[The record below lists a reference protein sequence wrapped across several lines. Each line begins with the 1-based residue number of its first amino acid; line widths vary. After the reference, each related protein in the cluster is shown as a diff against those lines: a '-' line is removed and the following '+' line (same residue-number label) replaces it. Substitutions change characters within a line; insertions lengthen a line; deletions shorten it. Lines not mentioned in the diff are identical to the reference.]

1 MNLPTTLCLIFITAL
16 GLIVAQ
22 GKTAPAGSPQVEI
35 VRSHSRSA
43 SAEDL
48 FNLIDFGAVGDG
60 LTDDGPALQ
69 SALDAMGEAGGGTL
83 FVPAG
88 RYAIITPVQKNFTGL
103 AFDIS
108 ILGVESS
115 TPAPPPNSGGQ
126 ELTRGLDLVSEF
138 APRTGEQGISIN
150 IAGLQSLLIKDI
162 TFIGTPGVNT
172 DALITLALNDI
183 WEATI
188 RHSEFYGLSTLREGG
203 AIVHSVRSHLKVEQS
218 VFLGSTSNSG
228 VNTSVIQNI
237 QWKGVTIADTV
248 FVDYGQ
254 RPELFG
260 KLDLAAPYSWVNIGN
275 AAAPESASPRRE
287 AVIRNVFFDEGGLS
301 GLSSIPYLYL
311 PASAAIDLL
320 YVSGMYMNVSNLN
333 ASGNYLYGPDR
344 VLIEDSHYG
353 WSHNADSAIN
363 LLSVGNAILDQVEC
377 GASADRIRADSATGN
392 LTVIDSVYNH
402 LDSLAQTTRVI
413 TTNAPDEDPVQY
425 VRQQFS
431 ATLGHT
437 PDPAAHFYWSD
448 QILQCGENPQCVD
461 AKREALGAYLATTPP
476 EKFAVSGQ
484 VVDENGAGMAGVT
497 VALGGSQN
505 VTTETDADGGYQF
518 SNLPTSGVYIV
529 NPFRRHYTLSPV
541 SHEIVTPAG
550 DKIFNSAAT
559 FNHHAIG
566 GRVADGAGNAL
577 SGITVTLSGSQS
589 MTATT
594 GADGE
599 YLFADLPAGGNYTV
613 TPGKTSYAF
622 SPATSTLNDLDAD
635 QSQDF
640 AATFV
645 TYAIAGILV
654 GANNNPLPGATVTL
668 SGAKNRTTIS
678 DGDGG
683 FSFTGIPSELNYT
696 VTPTLIGYSFTP
708 LSKTF
713 NALAENQYHPYVG
726 THITHSISGRV
737 THSSGIALSGA
748 LVSLSGFTSAATT
761 TNADGDYNFSGLS
774 RGGDY
779 TLTVSKTTYTFSQP
793 SRTFNN
799 LTSNQTADFDS
810 TLNVNSISGRVTV
823 GQTSLSGVIV
833 TLSGSLSGTAT
844 TDANGIYSF
853 NLLAGGSYTV
863 APAKT
868 NCLFSPSSMTFS
880 NLSGNQ
886 SADFGA
892 TLQRV
897 LEFSAASYSVS
908 EGTRTITVTVSR
920 SGDTSGAA
928 EVIYS
933 ATDGSAQQRSDVI
946 PVIGRLSFEPNETSK
961 TFIIFITDDAYVE
974 GDENMTLELSDVVGG
989 FLGTNSTAKLT
1000 ITDNDSGPASANPI
1014 DGAQFFVGQQYR
1026 DFLNRP
1032 ADTGGLAF
1040 WTDQILSC
1048 GTDAACI
1055 SDRRTNVSA
1064 AFFLSIEFQETGFL
1078 VYRLYRASFAQ
1089 PPQHL
1094 DEFLL
1099 NTRTIGEGV
1108 VVNAPGWQ
1116 ALLEANKTAFIENF
1130 VARSEFSQAYL
1141 LSLTPAEFVNLLNSK
1156 TGGAL
1161 SPNDVAAAV
1170 AEFNGAATSDEPQA
1184 RARVLRRVAENQ
1196 TFSQRELNP
1205 AFVLM
1210 QYFGYL
1216 QRNPN
1221 EAPDTN
1227 LDGYNFWLHKLDE
1240 FGGDFHRAEMVKS
1253 FLVSA
1258 EYRVRF
1264 GAP

>member
-1 MNLPTTLCLIFITAL
+1 MKLPTSLCLIFITAL

-22 GKTAPAGSPQVEI
+22 GKTAPAGSPQVEV

-43 SAEDL
+43 GTETV
-48 FNLIDFGAVGDG
+48 FNLTDFGAVGDG
-60 LTDDGPALQ
+60 VMDDGPALQ

-88 RYAIITPVQKNFTGL
+88 RYAIITPVQKNFTGV

-108 ILGVESS
+108 ILGVESL
-115 TPAPPPNSGGQ
+115 TPVPPPNSDGQ
-126 ELTRGLDLVSEF
+126 ALTRGLDLLSEF
-138 APRTGEQGISIN
+138 APRTGEQRIALN
-150 IAGLQSLLIKDI
+150 ITGLQSFLIKDI

-172 DALITLALNDI
+172 DALITVALNNI
-183 WEATI
+183 GEATI
-188 RHSEFYGLSTLREGG
+188 RHCEFYGLSTQVGPG
-203 AIVHSVRSHLKVEQS
+203 IVQSVRSRLTIEQS
-218 VFLGSTSNSG
+218 VFLGSTANSG
-228 VNTSVIQNI
+228 IYGAVVQNFE
-237 QWKGVTIADTV
+237 WKAITVSDTV

-254 RPELFG
+254 RPELFSKTG
-260 KLDLAAPYSWVNIGN
+260 LSAPFSWVNIGN
-275 AAAPESASPRRE
+275 AAALTSDSPRRE
-287 AVIRNVFFDEGGLS
+287 VAIRNVFLDEGGFI
-301 GLSSIPYLYL
+301 GLSSL
-311 PASAAIDLL
+311 PDNYQPPSAPIDLV
-320 YVSGMYMNVSNLN
+320 YVTGLYMNVSNLGTTGHHLDGPRN
-333 ASGNYLYGPDR
+333 A
-344 VLIEDSHYG
+344 LIEDSHYG
-353 WSHNADSAIN
+353 WSHNADSAIY

-392 LTVIDSVYNH
+392 LTVIDSVFNH

-413 TTNAPDEDPVQY
+413 TTNSPDEDPVQY
-425 VRQQFS
+425 VRRQFT
-431 ATLGHT
+431 ATLGRN

-448 QILQCGENPQCVD
+448 QILQCGENSQCVS
-461 AKREALGAYLATTPP
+461 AKRAALNDYLAAAPH

-484 VVDENGAGMAGVT
+484 IVDENGTGMAGVT

-505 VTTETDADGGYQF
+505 VATETDADGRYQF
-518 SNLPTSGVYIV
+518 SSLPTSGVYTVI
-529 NPFRRHYTLSPV
+529 PSRRHYTLSPA
-541 SHEIVTPAG
+541 SYEIVTPAA
-550 DKIFNSAAT
+550 DQTFNSDAT

-566 GRVADGAGNAL
+566 GRVGDGVGDALADV
-577 SGITVTLSGSQS
+577 TVTLSGSKS

-594 GADGE
+594 GANGE
-599 YLFADLPAGGNYTV
+599 YLFEDLPAGGNYTV
-613 TPGKTSYAF
+613 TPRKTSYAF

-635 QSQDF
+635 QSQNF

-668 SGAKNRTTIS
+668 SGAKNRTTIT

-761 TNADGDYNFSGLS
+761 TNADGDYNFSGLP

-853 NLLAGGSYTV
+853 NLSAGGSYTV

-868 NCLFSPSSMTFS
+868 NYLFSPSSMTFS

-1014 DGAQFFVGQQYR
+1014 DGAQFFVRQQYR

-1032 ADTGGLAF
+1032 ADTEGLAF

-1089 PPQHL
+1089 PPEHL

-1099 NTRTIGEGV
+1099 DTRTIGEGV

-1130 VARSEFSQAYL
+1130 VARSEFSQAYP

-1240 FGGDFHRAEMVKS
+1240 FGGDFRRAEMVKS